1 MRLSSLGM
9 SYPCLGYF
17 VYLFQNQEGNDHTE
31 NLITICL
38 MHERRR
44 KGAGSVIIG
53 TLLERMSR
61 VASTA
66 RKLDVS
72 SHAIP
77 ARPGAAER

>member
-1 MRLSSLGM
+1 MTPLCHA
-9 SYPCLGYF
+9 CLGYF
-17 VYLFQNQEGNDHTE
+17 VYLFQNQEVNDHTG

-44 KGAGSVIIG
+44 KGSGSVIIG
-53 TLLERMSR
+53 ALLERMSR
-61 VASTA
+61 VACTA

-72 SHAIP
+72 CHAIP